1 MPRLIDADA
10 LEKEYRSQFESVY
23 KNIRDTVLPSDFYI
37 ERKAAYDKELM
48 RMEME
53 AFCEFLRSR
62 PTIDAEPVR
71 RGEWIKVREMCG
83 EIYGTCSRCGTERA
97 RLTSSG
103 KIFEA
108 YCLDCGAK
116 MTEAQ
121 YE

>member
-10 LEKEYRSQFESVY
+10 LREHFMQHEREARTYRAFESADSWGGAVH
-23 KNIRDTVLPSDFYI
+23 DVED
-37 ERKAAYDKELM
+37 A
-48 RMEME
+48 
-53 AFCEFLRSR
+53 

-116 MTEAQ
+116 MTEVQ
-121 YE
+121 DG